1 MAKTADCLYNKTCF
15 VTKSVTRAMFDSVN
29 FRITQAEVS
38 GVDFLSETPCYL
50 DDVAEHQ
57 FSSGLVAVTGKAGGL
72 KVSLNRFQVKVC
84 DGSLCKWYLGN
95 NYKAMGRRDTQR
107 AIEMLSDTLHLPMGK
122 ATVYRLDI
130 AQNFICKHPPEV
142 YINHLGV
149 LKYATRL
156 LNDGSVYYQRAGNV
170 LCFYDKNREQK
181 SKRETVPELYEGR
194 NVLRYEQRYTQ
205 HLARQLNVP
214 EVTGALLYDEAFYMG
229 LLNRWCDTYR
239 DIQKINDITLNFQA
253 MKTKQELYKMGVL
266 SLIEQAGGQLEILEQ
281 ISEAQKRGD
290 LTKKQAYDL
299 RQAVNDACKIR
310 EGLTMPNEAIQEL
323 DKKISQAVRFYR

>member
-1 MAKTADCLYNKTCF
+1 
-15 VTKSVTRAMFDSVN
+15 MFDSVN
-29 FRITQAEVS
+29 FRLTQAEVS

-50 DDVAEHQ
+50 EDVAEHQ

-72 KVSLNRFQVKVC
+72 KISLNRFQVKVC

-95 NYKAMGRRDTQR
+95 NYHTMGRSDTQR

-122 ATVYRLDI
+122 AAVYRLDI

-142 YINHLGV
+142 YINHLGM
-149 LKYATRL
+149 LKNAKRL

-181 SKRETVPELYEGR
+181 RKRETVPELYEGR

-205 HLARQLNVP
+205 HIARQLNVS
-214 EVTGALLYDEAFYMG
+214 EVTGALLYDVAFYMD
-229 LLNRWCDTYR
+229 LLNRWRDTYR

-266 SLIEQAGGQLEILEQ
+266 SLIERAGGQMEMIDQ
-281 ISEAQKRGD
+281 IKEAQKRGE
-290 LTKKQAYDL
+290 LTSKQAYDL
-299 RQAVNDACKIR
+299 RQAVKDAGKVR
-310 EGLTMPNEAIQEL
+310 EGLTVPNDAIQEL
-323 DKKISQAVRFYR
+323 DKKVKEAVMYYR